1 MDRPSL
7 SWFAEES
14 PEMAIPIDGSKR
26 SLGLWRQAGELL
38 GAYNQNNYG
47 RMAGELNAAGA
58 ASQSQTQAVSAAPVF
73 SPVIHVQAGEN
84 VKDQVMEGL
93 NVSYEQFVEYMER
106 FRREQYRQAF

>member
-1 MDRPSL
+1 
-7 SWFAEES
+7 
-14 PEMAIPIDGSKR
+14 
-26 SLGLWRQAGELL
+26 
-38 GAYNQNNYG
+38 
-47 RMAGELNAAGA
+47 MAGELNAAGA